1 MKLAIP
7 LFDKLP
13 FRELGLKAQ
22 SLLPSGR
29 NRETLKRVDASLLLF
44 DHTLINT
51 ENGKTEE
58 VTNAA
63 DEAQELALARAAR
76 RLLPAGQDNRH
87 ILLMLPTTEFAT
99 TSYQMQI
106 MGEKMIRSALELQS
120 HTLIPAYDEKL
131 LLAVNASKP
140 EGVALWFSEKQINR
154 LFRAFEEQGMFL
166 SAIMPR
172 SLALL
177 ENTEDEDRSILI
189 NDEEGSNVSLL
200 QITGNTIRRL
210 LTVNKA
216 DLEQDV
222 FAKQWDIETSQLKA
236 NAVQNVSSLD
246 DWSAIRQRVSPV
258 VDYCFLPAGAIE
270 EEKKISFARK
280 SKAALAIAAG
290 IVLMLFAPFIA
301 NWMTLR
307 DLQAELARVEE
318 MSIEPRSL
326 QASIFDMDEEWG
338 ALEEYPDQKVAQV
351 LISLN
356 DVVQSSLTSFSMNK
370 GVIDISGSTDDPAYL
385 VELLA
390 QREEFFNVAQSTN
403 TRGGG
408 AQFGIRMNLSS
419 TDFEAYEEKYPVI
432 SQGR

>member
-7 LFDKLP
+7 LLEKIPLQ
-13 FRELGLKAQ
+13 ELSLKVQ
-22 SLLPSGR
+22 SFLPSGR
-29 NRETLKRVDASLLLF
+29 HTESLKRVDASLLLF
-44 DHTLINT
+44 DDTLINT
-51 ENGKTEE
+51 ENGRTEN
-58 VTNAA
+58 VTISA
-63 DEAQELALARAAR
+63 DEPKEQALARAAR
-76 RLLPAGQDNRH
+76 RLWPANQSNRH
-87 ILLMLPTTEFAT
+87 ILLLLPTTEFAA
-99 TSYQMQI
+99 TSYQMQV

-120 HTLIPAYDEKL
+120 HSLIPAYDEKL
-131 LLAVNASKP
+131 LLAVNAKNT
-140 EGVALWFSEKQINR
+140 EGVALWFSEKQVNR

-177 ENTEDEDRSILI
+177 ENTNDDDRSILV

-216 DLEQDV
+216 DLDQEV
-222 FAKQWDIETSQLKA
+222 FAKQWEIEVSQLKA
-236 NAVQNVSSLD
+236 DTSQNMSSLE
-246 DWSAIRQRVSPV
+246 DWSAISQTVNPI

-270 EEKKISFARK
+270 EEKKISLARK

-290 IVLMLFAPFIA
+290 VVLMLFAPFIT

-370 GVIDISGSTDDPAYL
+370 GVIDISGSTNDPAYL

-419 TDFEAYEEKYPVI
+419 ADFEAYEEKYPVI

>member
-99 TSYQMQI
+99 TSYQMQV

-140 EGVALWFSEKQINR
+140 G
-154 LFRAFEEQGMFL
+154 
-166 SAIMPR
+166 
-172 SLALL
+172 
-177 ENTEDEDRSILI
+177 
-189 NDEEGSNVSLL
+189 GSGFMV
-200 QITGNTIRRL
+200 
-210 LTVNKA
+210 
-216 DLEQDV
+216 
-222 FAKQWDIETSQLKA
+222 
-236 NAVQNVSSLD
+236 
-246 DWSAIRQRVSPV
+246 
-258 VDYCFLPAGAIE
+258 
-270 EEKKISFARK
+270 
-280 SKAALAIAAG
+280 
-290 IVLMLFAPFIA
+290 
-301 NWMTLR
+301 
-307 DLQAELARVEE
+307 
-318 MSIEPRSL
+318 
-326 QASIFDMDEEWG
+326 
-338 ALEEYPDQKVAQV
+338 
-351 LISLN
+351 
-356 DVVQSSLTSFSMNK
+356 
-370 GVIDISGSTDDPAYL
+370 
-385 VELLA
+385 
-390 QREEFFNVAQSTN
+390 
-403 TRGGG
+403 
-408 AQFGIRMNLSS
+408 
-419 TDFEAYEEKYPVI
+419 
-432 SQGR
+432 